1 MEERLYHRQCAT
13 RTVCLPLLTTRS
25 LFICF
30 AAKTLWASSWF
41 PFTCTRL
48 RNLASSCWAN
58 PPLWAPPDLSS
69 TIYMLC
75 ACGLYLVLFARTVFR
90 LAAAIFSGSPIF
102 GSRVNNYCGTG
113 VALNQMTGRRASN
126 LVPAYGRC
134 SPDLFSK
141 PTPMSRVTRVIPM
154 PQASNFDG
162 PSLTSFKVSV

>member
-25 LFICF
+25 LFVCF
-30 AAKTLWASSWF
+30 AAGFKLVSLYMYASPQPCQFMLGESSPLGATRSIVDYIYALCMWSLPCF
-41 PFTCTRL
+41 ICTYCL
-48 RNLASSCWAN
+48 
-58 PPLWAPPDLSS
+58 P
-69 TIYMLC
+69 
-75 ACGLYLVLFARTVFR
+75 
-90 LAAAIFSGSPIF
+90 LAAAIFSGSPIL